1 MNHENDRLPG
11 DLQDIAD
18 RLVAERPEATPL
30 ELDRMRSRVRTGR
43 QPSPGLFG
51 VKGILLR
58 SRMAL
63 TMMLVLGVM
72 VSGAGGALA
81 LSGSSSSGNAARSQ
95 YCPPAS
101 ANGQGG
107 QNSNSQSD
115 TGRRCGQRTGVGTL
129 GDGGGPGDAQ
139 ATRQSAGNK
148 KLPFTGYGAIPV
160 IIVGLGLV
168 IVGVTLRRQAGR
180 LRTEQ

>member
-1 MNHENDRLPG
+1 MNHENDRLPR

-18 RLVAERPEATPL
+18 RMAAERPEATPL
-30 ELDRMRSRVRTGR
+30 ELDRMHSRVRAGR
-43 QPSPGLFG
+43 RPSPGVFG
-51 VKGILLR
+51 VKGMLLR
-58 SRMAL
+58 SRLAL

-81 LSGSSSSGNAARSQ
+81 LSGSSGSGNAARSQ

-107 QNSNSQSD
+107 QNSNSQSE
-115 TGRRCGQRTGVGTL
+115 TGRRCGQRTGAGTL
-129 GDGGGPGDAQ
+129 GGGDGGGNVQ
-139 ATRQSAGNK
+139 ANRQSAGDK

-160 IIVGLGLV
+160 IVVGLVLL
-168 IVGVTLRRQAGR
+168 IAGVMLRRQASR
-180 LRTEQ
+180 LRLQQ